1 MQGGFSLHKQMIR
14 EEPTRKPDPSSQTIL
29 LLLEIQVRFCQKI
42 SRNCENTFVAQP
54 QLVFIKSIK
63 SNPKPPAPFPVAADL
78 FAASCASI
86 LDKVFFRDFAR
97 FLAAA
102 FVDADND
109 VVGIGVIIDRFKS
122 PAATGM
128 DLSSEPARGFG
139 SMLVCRLCENRFCR
153 NKPSEALYS
162 QEMRSWV
169 SCVI

>member
-1 MQGGFSLHKQMIR
+1 MQGDFSLHKQMIR
-14 EEPTRKPDPSSQTIL
+14 EEPTRKPDPSSQTI
-29 LLLEIQVRFCQKI
+29 RR
-42 SRNCENTFVAQP
+42 SRCMTVARMSSQSGGFQYCFWKYRSQS

-86 LDKVFFRDFAR
+86 LDNVFFRDFAR

-109 VVGIGVIIDRFKS
+109 VVGIGVIIDRCKS
-122 PAATGM
+122 PVATGM

-139 SMLVCRLCENRFCR
+139 SMLVCKLCENRFCR

-162 QEMRSWV
+162 QEMRS
-169 SCVI
+169 

>member
-1 MQGGFSLHKQMIR
+1 MQGGFSLHKQIIR

-109 VVGIGVIIDRFKS
+109 VVGIGVIIDRCKS

-128 DLSSEPARGFG
+128 DLSSEPARGLG

-162 QEMRSWV
+162 
-169 SCVI
+169 